1 MKYIDEGVKIK
12 ISGFNIAKSAQYR
25 YTVYWSGDAEP
36 FFDGYCYLLEGQTE
50 KEFDITDIIKSHN
63 ISAVTDDYSMLYTT
77 YSIVLMI
84 DGVNYT
90 NQETIANIYRYPN
103 RKLDMETDFV
113 NYDGCPMLQGY
124 NGREL
129 KLTPHYPIIKGSA
142 FKFDLVYFNET
153 LAQKEIKVFENP
165 TTVIQ
170 ADNSPKNKVLS
181 YSITIGN
188 LVGDRSEPT
197 DVKFDTGSDII
208 TVAVLDIPHSRYY
221 LKWRDRYGSFQC
233 QPFCKTTTYSES
245 LDKKQLLTYDLHK
258 KIYSVDVTPTW
269 KINSGWIDQELYPYF
284 ESIFISNYVELYDT
298 KEDISYVV
306 IVKDS
311 DYTEKTVRNQG
322 RSLFNL
328 ELTLE
333 LNKNQ
338 SILY

>member
-63 ISAVTDDYSMLYTT
+63 ISAVTEDYSMLYTT
-77 YSIVLMI
+77 YSIVLMV

-90 NQETIANIYRYPN
+90 NEETIANIYRYPN
-103 RKLDMETDFV
+103 RKLDMETDFA
-113 NYDGCPMLQGY
+113 NRDGCPMLQGY
-124 NGREL
+124 DGTKL
-129 KLTPHYPIIKGSA
+129 KLTPHYPIVAGSA
-142 FKFDLVYFNET
+142 FKFDYVYFNRT
-153 LAQKEIKVFENP
+153 LTEKSIIIYNNP
-165 TTVIQ
+165 YPVDYSTE
-170 ADNSPKNKVLS
+170 NKVLS
-181 YSITIGN
+181 KSMTIGS
-188 LVGDRSEPT
+188 LVGDRLDPT
-197 DVKFDTGSDII
+197 EIKFDTGFRII
-208 TVAVLDIPHSRYY
+208 TIAVLEKPHSRYY

-258 KIYSVDVTPTW
+258 KIYSVDITPTW

-322 RSLFNL
+322 RRLFNL

>member
-12 ISGFNIAKSAQYR
+12 ISGFNISKSAQYR

-77 YSIVLMI
+77 YSIVLMV

-90 NQETIANIYRYPN
+90 NEETIANIYRYPN
-103 RKLDMETDFV
+103 RKLDMETDFA

-129 KLTPHYPIIKGSA
+129 KLTPHYPIIKGSKL
-142 FKFDLVYFNET
+142 KFDLVYFNRT
-153 LAQKEIKVFENP
+153 LTEKSIIIYNNQYPVDYSTEN
-165 TTVIQ
+165 
-170 ADNSPKNKVLS
+170 SVLS
-181 YSITIGN
+181 KSMTIGN
-188 LVGDRSEPT
+188 LIGDRLDST
-197 DVKFDTGSDII
+197 DIKFDTGFRVI
-208 TVAVLDIPHSRYY
+208 TVAVLDDPHSRYY

-306 IVKDS
+306 VVKDS

>member
-12 ISGFNIAKSAQYR
+12 ISGFSIAKSAQYR

-63 ISAVTDDYSMLYTT
+63 ISSMETDYSMLCTT
-77 YSIVLMI
+77 YSIVLMV

-90 NQETIANIYRYPN
+90 NEETIANIYRYPN
-103 RKLDMETDFV
+103 RKLDMETDFA

-129 KLTPHYPIIKGSA
+129 KLTPHYPILKGST
-142 FKFDLVYFNET
+142 FKFDYVYFNRT
-153 LAQKEIKVFENP
+153 LTEKSIIIYNNQYPVDYSPEN
-165 TTVIQ
+165 
-170 ADNSPKNKVLS
+170 SVLS
-181 YSITIGN
+181 KSITIGN
-188 LVGDRSEPT
+188 LIGDRLDPT
-197 DVKFDTGSDII
+197 DIKFDTGFRVI
-208 TVAVLDIPHSRYY
+208 TVAVLDYPHSRYY

>member
-36 FFDGYCYLLEGQTE
+36 FFDGYCYLLQGQTE

-77 YSIVLMI
+77 YSIVLMV

-90 NQETIANIYRYPN
+90 NEETIANIYRYPN
-103 RKLDMETDFV
+103 RKLDMETDFA

-129 KLTPHYPIIKGSA
+129 KLTPHYPIVAGSS
-142 FKFDLVYFNET
+142 FKFDYVYFNRT
-153 LAQKEIKVFENP
+153 LTEKSIIIYNNP
-165 TTVIQ
+165 YPVDYDTE
-170 ADNSPKNKVLS
+170 NKVLS
-181 YSITIGN
+181 KSMTIGS
-188 LVGDRSEPT
+188 LVGDRTEPT
-197 DVKFDTGSDII
+197 DIKFDTGFRII
-208 TVAVLDIPHSRYY
+208 TIAVLDDPHSRYY

-233 QPFCKTTTYSES
+233 QPFCKTTTFSES

-258 KIYSVDVTPTW
+258 KIYSVDIVPTW

-298 KEDISYVV
+298 KEDISYIV

-322 RSLFNL
+322 RRLFNL

>member
-77 YSIVLMI
+77 YSIVLMV

-103 RKLDMETDFV
+103 RKLDMETDFTK
-113 NYDGCPMLQGY
+113 YDGCPMLQGY

-129 KLTPHYPIIKGSA
+129 KLTPHYPIVTGST
-142 FKFDLVYFNET
+142 FNFDYVYFNRT
-153 LAQKEIKVFENP
+153 LTEKSIIIYNNPYPVDYSTEN
-165 TTVIQ
+165 T
-170 ADNSPKNKVLS
+170 VLS
-181 YSITIGN
+181 KSMTIGN
-188 LVGDRSEPT
+188 LVGDRTDPT
-197 DVKFDTGSDII
+197 DIKFDTGFRII
-208 TVAVLDIPHSRYY
+208 TVAVLEDPHSRYY

-306 IVKDS
+306 IIKDS

>member
-36 FFDGYCYLLEGQTE
+36 FFDGYCYLLKGQTY

-63 ISAVTDDYSMLYTT
+63 ISEFTDDYSMLYTT
-77 YSIVLMI
+77 YSIVLMV

-103 RKLDMETDFV
+103 RKLDMETDFA

-129 KLTPHYPIIKGSA
+129 KLTPHYPILKGST
-142 FKFDLVYFNET
+142 FKFDLVYFNRT
-153 LAQKEIKVFENP
+153 LTEKSIIIYNNQYPVDYSPEN
-165 TTVIQ
+165 
-170 ADNSPKNKVLS
+170 SVLS
-181 YSITIGN
+181 KSMTIGN
-188 LVGDRSEPT
+188 LIGDRLDPT
-197 DVKFDTGSDII
+197 DIKFDTGFRVI
-208 TVAVLDIPHSRYY
+208 TIAVLDDPHSRYY

-245 LDKKQLLTYDLHK
+245 FDKKQLLTYDLHK

-269 KINSGWIDQELYPYF
+269 KINSGWINQELYPYF

>member
-36 FFDGYCYLLEGQTE
+36 FFDGYCYLLQGQTE
-50 KEFDITDIIKSHN
+50 KEFDITDIIKSHT
-63 ISAVTDDYSMLYTT
+63 ISSVTEDYSMLYTT
-77 YSIVLMI
+77 YSIVLMV

-90 NQETIANIYRYPN
+90 NTETIANIYRYPN
-103 RKLDMETDFV
+103 RKLDMETDFS
-113 NYDGCPMLQGY
+113 NRDGCPMLQGY
-124 NGREL
+124 DGTKL
-129 KLTPHYPIIKGSA
+129 KLTPHYPIVAGSA
-142 FKFDLVYFNET
+142 FKFDLVYFNRT
-153 LAQKEIKVFENP
+153 LTEKSIIIYNNP
-165 TTVIQ
+165 YPVDYDTE
-170 ADNSPKNKVLS
+170 NKVLS
-181 YSITIGN
+181 KSMTIGS
-188 LVGDRSEPT
+188 LVGDRT
-197 DVKFDTGSDII
+197 DTTDIKFDTGFRII
-208 TVAVLDIPHSRYY
+208 TVAVLEEPKARYY

-233 QPFCKTTTYSES
+233 QPFCKTSTFSES
-245 LDKKQLLTYDLHK
+245 FDKKQLLTYDLHK
-258 KIYSVDVTPTW
+258 KIYSVDITPTW

-306 IVKDS
+306 VVKDS

-322 RSLFNL
+322 RRLFNL

>member
-1 MKYIDEGVKIK
+1 
-12 ISGFNIAKSAQYR
+12 
-25 YTVYWSGDAEP
+25 
-36 FFDGYCYLLEGQTE
+36 
-50 KEFDITDIIKSHN
+50 
-63 ISAVTDDYSMLYTT
+63 
-77 YSIVLMI
+77 
-84 DGVNYT
+84 
-90 NQETIANIYRYPN
+90 
-103 RKLDMETDFV
+103 METVFT

-153 LAQKEIKVFENP
+153 LAQKTIVVYNNP
-165 TTVIQ
+165 ITV
-170 ADNSPKNKVLS
+170 DNSPKNKVLS
-181 YSITIGN
+181 TSITIGDLIGN
-188 LVGDRSEPT
+188 KSGQT
-197 DVKFDTGSDII
+197 GVKFDTGSDII
-208 TVAVLDIPHSRYY
+208 TVAVLDDPHSRYY

>member
-63 ISAVTDDYSMLYTT
+63 ISSVTDDYSMLYTT

-90 NQETIANIYRYPN
+90 NEETIANIYRYPN
-103 RKLDMETDFV
+103 RKLDMETDFI
-113 NYDGCPMLQGY
+113 NRDGCPMLQGY
-124 NGREL
+124 DGTKL
-129 KLTPHYPIIKGSA
+129 KLTPHYPIVAGSS
-142 FKFDLVYFNET
+142 FKFDYVYFNRT
-153 LAQKEIKVFENP
+153 LTEKSIIIYNNPYPVDYSTEN
-165 TTVIQ
+165 T
-170 ADNSPKNKVLS
+170 VLS
-181 YSITIGN
+181 KSMTIGS
-188 LVGDRSEPT
+188 LIGDRTDPT
-197 DVKFDTGSDII
+197 DIKFDTGFRII
-208 TVAVLDIPHSRYY
+208 TIAVLEEPHSRYY

-245 LDKKQLLTYDLHK
+245 LDKKQLLTYDLKK
-258 KIYSVDVTPTW
+258 KIYSVDITPTW

-298 KEDISYVV
+298 KEDISYIV

-328 ELTLE
+328 ELNLE

>member
-36 FFDGYCYLLEGQTE
+36 FFDGYCYLLQGQTE
-50 KEFDITDIIKSHN
+50 KEFDITDIVKSHN
-63 ISAVTDDYSMLYTT
+63 ISAVTEDYSMLYTT
-77 YSIVLMI
+77 YSIVLMV

-90 NQETIANIYRYPN
+90 NEETIANIYRYPN
-103 RKLDMETDFV
+103 RKLDMETDFI
-113 NYDGCPMLQGY
+113 NRDGCPMLQGY
-124 NGREL
+124 DGTKL
-129 KLTPHYPIIKGSA
+129 KLTPHYPIIAGSS
-142 FKFDLVYFNET
+142 FKFDYVYFNKT
-153 LAQKEIKVFENP
+153 LTEKSIIIYNNP
-165 TTVIQ
+165 YPVDYSTE
-170 ADNSPKNKVLS
+170 NKVLS
-181 YSITIGN
+181 KSMTIGS
-188 LVGDRSEPT
+188 LIGDRTDPT
-197 DVKFDTGSDII
+197 EIKFDTGFRII
-208 TVAVLDIPHSRYY
+208 TVAVLDEPKSRYY

-233 QPFCKTTTYSES
+233 QPFCKTSTYSES

-258 KIYSVDVTPTW
+258 KIYSVDITPTW

-306 IVKDS
+306 VVKDS

>member
-77 YSIVLMI
+77 YSIVLMV

-90 NQETIANIYRYPN
+90 NEETIANIYRYPN
-103 RKLDMETDFV
+103 RKLDMETDFA

-129 KLTPHYPIIKGSA
+129 KLTPHYPIVAGSS
-142 FKFDLVYFNET
+142 FKFDYVYFNRT
-153 LAQKEIKVFENP
+153 LTEKSIIIYNNP
-165 TTVIQ
+165 YPVDYDTE
-170 ADNSPKNKVLS
+170 NKVLS
-181 YSITIGN
+181 KSMTIGS
-188 LVGDRSEPT
+188 LVGDRTEPT
-197 DVKFDTGSDII
+197 DIKFDTGFRII
-208 TVAVLDIPHSRYY
+208 TIAVLDDPHSRYY

-233 QPFCKTTTYSES
+233 QPFCKTSTFSES

-258 KIYSVDVTPTW
+258 KIYSVDITPTW

-298 KEDISYVV
+298 KEDISYIV

-322 RSLFNL
+322 RRLFNL

>member
-50 KEFDITDIIKSHN
+50 KEFDITDIVKSHN
-63 ISAVTDDYSMLYTT
+63 ISSVTDDYSMLYTT
-77 YSIVLMI
+77 YSIVLMV

-103 RKLDMETDFV
+103 RKLDMETDFTK
-113 NYDGCPMLQGY
+113 YDGCPMLQGY
-124 NGREL
+124 DGTKL
-129 KLTPHYPIIKGSA
+129 KLTPHYPIVAGSS
-142 FKFDLVYFNET
+142 FNFDYVYFNRT
-153 LAQKEIKVFENP
+153 LTEKSIIIYNNPYPVDYSTEN
-165 TTVIQ
+165 
-170 ADNSPKNKVLS
+170 SVLS
-181 YSITIGN
+181 KSMTIGN
-188 LVGDRSEPT
+188 LVGDRTDPT
-197 DVKFDTGSDII
+197 DIKFDTGFRII
-208 TVAVLDIPHSRYY
+208 TVAVLDDPHSRYY

-258 KIYSVDVTPTW
+258 KIYSVDITPTW

>member
-36 FFDGYCYLLEGQTE
+36 FFDGYCYLLKGQTE

-63 ISAVTDDYSMLYTT
+63 ISTFTDDYSMLYTT
-77 YSIVLMI
+77 YSIVLMV
-84 DGVNYT
+84 DEVNYT

-103 RKLDMETDFV
+103 RKLDMETDFA
-113 NYDGCPMLQGY
+113 NYDGSPMLQGF

-129 KLTPHYPIIKGSA
+129 KLTPHYPILKGST
-142 FKFDLVYFNET
+142 FKFDLVYFNRT
-153 LAQKEIKVFENP
+153 LTEKSIIIYNNQYPVDYSPEN
-165 TTVIQ
+165 
-170 ADNSPKNKVLS
+170 SVLS
-181 YSITIGN
+181 KSMTIGN
-188 LVGDRSEPT
+188 LIGDRLDPT
-197 DVKFDTGSDII
+197 DIKFDTGFRVI
-208 TVAVLDIPHSRYY
+208 TVAVLDVPHSRYY

-233 QPFCKTTTYSES
+233 QPFCKTTTYSEG

-258 KIYSVDVTPTW
+258 KIYSVDITPTW

>member
-36 FFDGYCYLLEGQTE
+36 FFDGYCYLLQGQTE
-50 KEFDITDIIKSHN
+50 KEFDITDIIKSHT

-77 YSIVLMI
+77 YSIVLMV

-90 NQETIANIYRYPN
+90 NEETIANIYRYPN
-103 RKLDMETDFV
+103 RKLDMETDFSK
-113 NYDGCPMLQGY
+113 YDGCPMLQGY
-124 NGREL
+124 DGTKL
-129 KLTPHYPIIKGSA
+129 KLTPHYPIIKGSS
-142 FKFDLVYFNET
+142 FKFDYVYFNRT
-153 LAQKEIKVFENP
+153 LTEKSIIIYNNP
-165 TTVIQ
+165 FPVDYDTE
-170 ADNSPKNKVLS
+170 NKVLS
-181 YSITIGN
+181 KSMTIGS
-188 LVGDRSEPT
+188 LVGDRTDPT
-197 DVKFDTGSDII
+197 YIKFDTGFRII
-208 TVAVLDIPHSRYY
+208 TIAVLDEPRSRYY

-233 QPFCKTTTYSES
+233 QPFCKTSTYSES

-258 KIYSVDVTPTW
+258 KIYSVDITPTW

-298 KEDISYVV
+298 KENISYIV